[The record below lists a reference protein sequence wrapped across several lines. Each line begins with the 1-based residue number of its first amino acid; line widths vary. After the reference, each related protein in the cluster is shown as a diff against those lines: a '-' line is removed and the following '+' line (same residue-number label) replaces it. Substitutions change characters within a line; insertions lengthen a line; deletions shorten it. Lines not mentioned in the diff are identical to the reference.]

1 MPLFETP
8 RLLVRELSRQDLPA
22 LTAILSDPEVMKFSL
37 RGVCDEQMTG
47 AFIDW
52 CVQCYANYGMGQWA
66 LVDKASGELVGFCGV
81 SPEQVAGVQEASLG
95 YRLAMRYWRQG
106 LASEA
111 VKGVLEYVFSQQQ
124 QPAVI
129 AIIESANVASLR
141 VAQKAGFNAFDTV
154 QFHGRPVRV
163 YRLTHQHWKA
173 P

>member
-22 LTAILSDPEVMKFSL
+22 LTAILSDPEVMKFSV

-52 CVQCYANYGMGQWA
+52 CVQCYASYGMGQWA
-66 LVDKASGELVGFCGV
+66 LVDKANGELVGFCGV
-81 SPEQVAGVQEASLG
+81 SPEQVEGVEQASLG
-95 YRLAMRYWRQG
+95 YRLATRYWGQG

-111 VKGVLEYVFSQQQ
+111 VRGVLEHAFSEQRLA
-124 QPAVI
+124 AVI
-129 AIIESANVASLR
+129 AIIEAANIASLR

-154 QFHGRPVRV
+154 QFHERPVRV
-163 YRLTHQHWKA
+163 YRLTHPHWKA